1 MDYRQKDFLAKFKN
15 ASKYLGISQ
24 NELIS
29 LKIRENSNHQEYKA
43 LLDDLE
49 KSGLSITQIDG
60 SLQGNGYLVADSD
73 SKVIIVEHETG
84 LEILLSDLG
93 SIASLLA
100 LPAAILFYWEKTK
113 SVRDCFMHRFN
124 DDKVIETRKLDSKGQ
139 LIEEIFPRSYLQ
151 MKALLNANNEI
162 SQLKNEVKNLNFRLD
177 LLENKI
183 FRQTKKVKK

>member
-1 MDYRQKDFLAKFKN
+1 MDYRQKDFLAKFKD

-29 LKIRENSNHQEYKA
+29 LKIRENSNHQEYKV

-49 KSGLSITQIDG
+49 KSGLSITPIDG

-93 SIASLLA
+93 SIASLLS

-113 SVRDCFMHRFN
+113 SVRDRFMHRFN
-124 DDKVIETRKLDSKGQ
+124 DDRGIESRKLDNKGQ
-139 LIEEIFPRSYLQ
+139 LIEEILPRSYFQ
-151 MKALLNANNEI
+151 MKALFNANNEI
-162 SQLKNEVKNLNFRLD
+162 SQLKNEVKNLNSRLD
-177 LLENKI
+177 LLEKKI
-183 FRQTKKVKK
+183 SKQTKKVKK